1 MNAIGVN
8 RDELIAA
15 LRRDAAGS
23 LPQAAA
29 IELLIAHGHWLRR
42 DPFLTCITFH
52 PADAAGPA
60 VAIPA
65 WAAVGVLLDYAEEG
79 GLPDTDSQRAVL
91 GVAASL
97 GGGYRVDLRDVTLC
111 DPRTVVLVSQAS
123 LTAGGAP

>member
-1 MNAIGVN
+1 MSAIGVD
-8 RDELIAA
+8 RDELVAA

-29 IELLIAHGHWLRR
+29 IELLIAHRYWLRR
-42 DPFLTCITFH
+42 DPFLTCISFH
-52 PADAAGPA
+52 PADAIGPA

-79 GLPDTDSQRAVL
+79 GLPDTDSQRCVL
-91 GVAASL
+91 GIAASL
-97 GGGYRVDLRDVTLC
+97 AGGYRVDLRDVVSC
-111 DPRTVVLVSQAS
+111 DPRTVVLVSQAI